1 MTRWLQAAIQKT
13 EGAGQQGNRPCTPD
27 DMAKGVLSVK
37 SVLSEGEAFAPAPP
51 VASIRTFPSAHP
63 EALRPA
69 RAEAPADDAAGLP
82 YGTANNLGHYPRTWN
97 GRVVSLAV
105 WRELTDWERHGPRAQ
120 HWNGKTGQWE
130 NPSDDCH
137 RPPTSPRG
145 GSDLCG

>member
-13 EGAGQQGNRPCTPD
+13 EGAGQRGSPAADQV
-27 DMAKGVLSVK
+27 AEGVFSVK
-37 SVLSEGEAFAPAPP
+37 SVLSEGEALAY
-51 VASIRTFPSAHP
+51 
-63 EALRPA
+63 
-69 RAEAPADDAAGLP
+69 DAAVFP
-82 YGTANNLGHYPRTWN
+82 QGTACNLGQYPRTWN